1 MYVVPALGKSL
12 IFPTGLFHLIADV
25 NCLRNGNMQ
34 YERSVFRD
42 TSITQCT
49 LLEVIEVLEEHITS
63 IFRVEE

>member
-1 MYVVPALGKSL
+1 
-12 IFPTGLFHLIADV
+12 
-25 NCLRNGNMQ
+25 MQ

-49 LLEVIEVLEEHITS
+49 LLKVIDVLEEHITS